1 MKIEE
6 QRPKQQVV
14 SHVPL
19 INWLAAP
26 WACQEVIQQLKGDW
40 YEVILSCFY
49 LCLFYFSCHQT
60 EEIEEYKGFFNNKIY
75 PANGQQIY
83 KRTGCLPKCD
93 KYTYTLKPT
102 SDLTKY
108 GDGYDKAV
116 KFLFFVSTGETEV
129 REQVTKKQQ
138 LHLYINASR
147 VVKDRDLDLTKR
159 STTTMI
165 LILLVI

>member
-1 MKIEE
+1 M
-6 QRPKQQVV
+6 
-14 SHVPL
+14 
-19 INWLAAP
+19 
-26 WACQEVIQQLKGDW
+26 
-40 YEVILSCFY
+40 SCFY

-147 VVKDRDLDLTKR
+147 VAKDRDLDLTKR